1 MPDIWK
7 FLYEDVVLID
17 SDGKKHVGRVVDIA
31 PAEDTEDDEDNLT
44 LATDSGSFIGF
55 FPHEI
60 QSIELRFPKT

>member
-7 FLYEDVVLID
+7 FLYEDVILVN
-17 SDGKKHVGRVVDIA
+17 SDGEKYVGRVVDIA